1 MYSGVL
7 RLVRIDKRDGE
18 ERWGVGVGCDEWG
31 YVMGGAEERGGVS
44 GKSEL

>member
-1 MYSGVL
+1 MGGG
-7 RLVRIDKRDGE
+7 DG
-18 ERWGVGVGCDEWG
+18 RGGLCDEWG